1 MFSANAFLNKDLQ
14 TPANTCKHLQTPANT
29 CKELQSAAKTCKD
42 LQNAAKRCKPL
53 RDLQSA
59 AKGFPELLWFMP
71 DDMSAL
77 KEKSEKLDREE
88 KEEWMRDL
96 FGLRVKVPEHWFSG
110 ADRPWKW
117 SSSSKPWEC
126 KIVDADFDT
135 AMEKDPK
142 FLIQCDD
149 PRWPNWIPIRC
160 SDVRRFSQ
168 IKHGRKTRSQQR
180 KNLCKELPT
189 PANTCKDLRR
199 AAKRSKTLQ
208 APARPANSAKCCKA
222 LPEPQLPAA
231 RKHF

>member
-1 MFSANAFLNKDLQ
+1 MAGTTRFGGKLQRPANTCQHLP
-14 TPANTCKHLQTPANT
+14 TPANTCKELQSAANT

-117 SSSSKPWEC
+117 SSSSKPWGC

-135 AMEKDPK
+135 AIEKDPK

-149 PRWPNWIPIRC
+149 PKWPNWVPIRYT
-160 SDVRRFSQ
+160 DVRRFSQ
-168 IKHGRKTRSQQR
+168 IKHAPVEPFPQGMPGMGGPGGMQAGPGATGPGAMGNMSDHHLFVKT
-180 KNLCKELPT
+180 
-189 PANTCKDLRR
+189 D
-199 AAKRSKTLQ
+199 
-208 APARPANSAKCCKA
+208 
-222 LPEPQLPAA
+222 
-231 RKHF
+231 